1 MLPFYVKSRRRRR
14 AREQAL
20 PSSYPDPE
28 CLHPLVGWLSSRF
41 QLAPLSASIKCVE
54 GGISGVPTVIVN
66 GQPVFSGA
74 PKAEVMIAKI
84 RENVVAGSSLLGTA
98 PVRQAG

>member
-1 MLPFYVKSRRRRR
+1 MKASKKEVRR
-14 AREQAL
+14 AEKAA
-20 PSSYPDPE
+20 Y
-28 CLHPLVGWLSSRF
+28 
-41 QLAPLSASIKCVE
+41 E

-74 PKAEVMIAKI
+74 LKAEVMIAKI
-84 RENVVAGSSLLGTA
+84 RENGMAVQISHGSSLLGTA